1 MKAPII
7 VSVFFLGIIL
17 SLNNFLYSQTAVEI
31 NDYLK
36 NTVSAKS
43 STNDLEN
50 LRSLYY
56 DFNTTAIL
64 SKDNVKIVGEDS
76 PKAIFINLSDID
88 AVYEKN
94 PKLSEIEILIISIEG
109 GEYAKLNLN
118 NLKYLSKLKYI
129 VFKSDVVV
137 SSKDINSLIVNA
149 KDVNYTLLY
158 DNSIPQ

>member
-7 VSVFFLGIIL
+7 VSVLFLGIIL

-50 LRSLYY
+50 LRNLYY
-56 DFNTTAIL
+56 DFNTTAVL

-76 PKAIFINLSDID
+76 PKAILINLSDID

>member
-50 LRSLYY
+50 LRNLYY
-56 DFNTTAIL
+56 DFNTTAVL

-76 PKAIFINLSDID
+76 PKAILINLSDID

>member
-7 VSVFFLGIIL
+7 VSVLFLGIML
-17 SLNNFLYSQTAVEI
+17 SFNNYLYSQVAIEI
-31 NDYLK
+31 NGYLK

-43 STNDLEN
+43 STNDLES

-109 GEYAKLNLN
+109 GEYAKLDLN
-118 NLKYLSKLKYI
+118 NLKHLSKLKYI
-129 VFKSDVVV
+129 VFKSDVAV
-137 SSKDINSLIVNA
+137 SSKDINSFIVNA
-149 KDVNYTLLY
+149 RDVNYTLLY